1 MLALG
6 TDRLEA
12 AAAYLGR
19 GASRFWGPSFL
30 PFCIHSGQFFILA
43 EFWEKVQRCVC
54 LFVLYIS
61 ASFSLFEFS
70 KCPSS
75 HRSWKKQNAIPLG
88 KLSLKKSLDFAKYF
102 MMGRAG
108 GLSDFTYFI
117 LPSRKIGKLRLQ

>member
-30 PFCIHSGQFFILA
+30 PFCIHLGQFVILA

-70 KCPSS
+70 KFSKKLEKAKCNSS
-75 HRSWKKQNAIPLG
+75 VEAIAEREP
-88 KLSLKKSLDFAKYF
+88 
-102 MMGRAG
+102 
-108 GLSDFTYFI
+108 
-117 LPSRKIGKLRLQ
+117 

>member
-30 PFCIHSGQFFILA
+30 PFCIHLGQLVILA

-54 LFVLYIS
+54 PFVLYIS

-70 KCPSS
+70 KFSKKLEKAKCNSS
-75 HRSWKKQNAIPLG
+75 VEAIAEREP
-88 KLSLKKSLDFAKYF
+88 
-102 MMGRAG
+102 
-108 GLSDFTYFI
+108 
-117 LPSRKIGKLRLQ
+117 

>member
-1 MLALG
+1 MALG

-30 PFCIHSGQFFILA
+30 PFCIHLGQFVILA

-70 KCPSS
+70 KCPS
-75 HRSWKKQNAIPLG
+75 WKKQNAIPLG
-88 KLSLKKSLDFAKYF
+88 KLSLKKNLDFAKYI
-102 MMGRAG
+102 MMVRG
-108 GLSDFTYFI
+108 GGISDFT
-117 LPSRKIGKLRLQ
+117 